1 MLTKKMSP
9 VAQFLCLFGA
19 LIVVGLML
27 VAFSPPV
34 GPAAGEQTAERTALA
49 QAATQRAEQE
59 RAERLG
65 LHWKYAS
72 GVDTISQGRVHE
84 AHLKSVNE
92 FELQFPY
99 TEPQRAEL
107 TLRTHPRWGKSVILE
122 IERGQFL
129 CYPSDT
135 CHVTVRF
142 DAGRAWEYPAN
153 GPADHSTTTLFIE
166 GYADFVATVR
176 KSRKIWIEAPIYQ
189 GGEKV
194 FEFDVSGLDW

>member
-27 VAFSPPV
+27 VAFSNP
-34 GPAAGEQTAERTALA
+34 GAPAASLPASSNPGIEKSLTK
-49 QAATQRAEQE
+49 AAVDETP
-59 RAERLG
+59 
-65 LHWKYAS
+65 HWKYAT
-72 GVDTISQGRVHE
+72 GVDALSQGRVHE
-84 AHLKSVNE
+84 ANLRSVNE

-99 TEPQRAEL
+99 ADPQRA
-107 TLRTHPRWGKSVILE
+107 TLSLRVHPRWGKSVILA

-129 CYPSDT
+129 CYPSDS
-135 CHVTVRF
+135 CHVNVRF
-142 DAGRAWEYPAN
+142 DKGRAWEYPAN

-166 GYADFVATVR
+166 GYADFVATLR
-176 KSRKIWIEAPIYQ
+176 KSHKIWIEAPIYQ